1 MSTLSKIV
9 IGGLS
14 FFVLISF
21 LVFLSGYN
29 GAINADNNSDEAWGN
44 YQSSLQRRSDLV
56 PRIVATVKAEANFE
70 KSTLEAVVQAR
81 ASASQIKLT
90 TDDLSDPEKV
100 KQFEEAQQKL
110 QGTLSRLLMTV
121 ENYPNLRSNQ
131 AFMDLRT
138 TLEGSENRINEA
150 RMRYNKAVKAQNN
163 TVRQFPTDIGAKFA
177 GVRTRHAF
185 EASEGAQTAPEV
197 KF

>member
-29 GAINADNNSDEAWGN
+29 GAINADNDSDEAWGN

-100 KQFEEAQQKL
+100 KRFEEAQQKL

-121 ENYPNLRSNQ
+121 ENYPNLKSSQ

-138 TLEGSENRINEA
+138 TLEGSENRINES
-150 RMRYNKAVKAQNN
+150 RTRYNKAVKAQNN

-185 EASEGAQTAPEV
+185 EANEAAQAAPEV